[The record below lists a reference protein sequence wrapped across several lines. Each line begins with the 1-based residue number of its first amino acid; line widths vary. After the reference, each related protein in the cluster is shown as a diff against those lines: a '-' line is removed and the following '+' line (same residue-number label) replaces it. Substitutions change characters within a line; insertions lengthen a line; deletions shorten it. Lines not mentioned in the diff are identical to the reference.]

1 MKYSHKYIIVG
12 AGSAGCVLANK
23 LSADSSNSVLLI
35 EAGPMDN
42 YPTIKMPLGAS
53 SLFKH
58 KKYGWGYETQ
68 PEPNLGNRSI
78 NWPRGKTLGGSSS
91 INGMLYIR
99 GQAED
104 YEEWEASGNIGWGY
118 RDLIK
123 HFIDLEN
130 NQNYED
136 QYHGNFGALWV
147 ETYQSSL
154 PASKVFMSACSESGL
169 NENNDFNGRDQE
181 GFGTYQVNIKNGQRY
196 SAADA
201 FLKPIL
207 NRPNLELMTNT
218 SVLKIIINNKKAVG
232 VQVKNRQ
239 GINVITAE
247 LEIILCGGAINSP
260 QLLMLSGI
268 GPKKV
273 LEKVNIPCSHDLPG
287 VGQNLQ
293 DHLTVNISYNIDHL
307 DTFAEL
313 MRPIKML
320 KNLFQYFVKGNGLLT
335 YPASDIGVFFKTNNN
350 VKTPNAQI
358 HFAPGAGKYNKDGAM
373 SPISGITA
381 SVCNLR
387 PLSKG
392 YIELNSCDPKEP
404 PKIYANYLSEKSD
417 IKPMIEGIKKVRH
430 IFESAS
436 IQKFNPKD
444 MMPSLNHQEDEEI
457 EELIRQECL
466 SVYHPVG
473 TCKMGID
480 KDCVVDPSLC
490 VIGIKSLRVADAS
503 IFPKIISGNT
513 NATCNAVG
521 AKCAELILRKS
532 RS

>member
-1 MKYSHKYIIVG
+1 
-12 AGSAGCVLANK
+12 
-23 LSADSSNSVLLI
+23 
-35 EAGPMDN
+35 
-42 YPTIKMPLGAS
+42 
-53 SLFKH
+53 
-58 KKYGWGYETQ
+58 
-68 PEPNLGNRSI
+68 
-78 NWPRGKTLGGSSS
+78 
-91 INGMLYIR
+91 
-99 GQAED
+99 
-104 YEEWEASGNIGWGY
+104 
-118 RDLIK
+118 
-123 HFIDLEN
+123 
-130 NQNYED
+130 
-136 QYHGNFGALWV
+136 
-147 ETYQSSL
+147 
-154 PASKVFMSACSESGL
+154 
-169 NENNDFNGRDQE
+169 
-181 GFGTYQVNIKNGQRY
+181 
-196 SAADA
+196 
-201 FLKPIL
+201 
-207 NRPNLELMTNT
+207 
-218 SVLKIIINNKKAVG
+218 
-232 VQVKNRQ
+232 
-239 GINVITAE
+239 
-247 LEIILCGGAINSP
+247 
-260 QLLMLSGI
+260 I

-287 VGQNLQ
+287 VGKNLQ

-436 IQKFNPKD
+436 IQKFNPKE